1 LIRGATALYA
11 DFAHACVIHLGSTP
25 RGLFDKTKP
34 TGRRNAFNAAFIVAR
49 IAPQGQAITR

>member
-1 LIRGATALYA
+1 MLPSR
-11 DFAHACVIHLGSTP
+11 ACVIHLGSTP

-49 IAPQGQAITR
+49 IAPKARPSHLK